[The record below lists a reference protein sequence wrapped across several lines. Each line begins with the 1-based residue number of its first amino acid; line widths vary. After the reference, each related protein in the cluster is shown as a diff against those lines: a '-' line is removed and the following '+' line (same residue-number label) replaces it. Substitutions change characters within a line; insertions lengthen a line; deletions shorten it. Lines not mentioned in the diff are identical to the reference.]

1 MIAKPAKYLGIFCAM
16 LFAGTL
22 CAQTTKVT
30 GKVLEAGTNE
40 PVPFAN
46 VYFVGTKSGV
56 MTDLDGKFSIE
67 TYYAS
72 DSLRVS
78 FLGFKTQTQRVQRDK
93 AQNINFLLE
102 PSSVLLEAAVV
113 RPTDE
118 ENPAHPIVRGIIK
131 NKDINN
137 REKLEAYEYEVYN
150 KVEFDLNN
158 FSDEFTRR
166 KVMKPFNFIFENIDS
181 TEEKVYLPVFMTE
194 SMSDFYFRKN
204 PKTQKEIIK
213 ATKVSGIENRSVSQ
227 FLGDMYQNVNI
238 YDNNIV
244 IFSKSFVSPISNSGF
259 AFYKY
264 YLMDS
269 TYIDNKWCYQIKF
282 IPRRKQELTFS
293 GEFWVNDTTYAIKQ
307 VDATIAD
314 DANINWI
321 QGLRVRQEYNEV
333 EKEVWMLTKDN
344 LVIDFNLAN
353 KTMGVY
359 GRKTTTYRNFSINR
373 VRPPEFYSGIS
384 DIIVADDASEKSEDF
399 WTGQRHE
406 ALNQNELAIYN
417 MVDTMLTIPQ
427 FRSVVD
433 VITLFVSGYKE
444 VGLWEFGPYYSL
456 YSYNPIEGNRLRIG
470 GRTSNQFSRRFEL
483 NGHLAFGLRDQQ
495 FKYAGGAKYMV
506 TKVPRQ
512 LIEVRAKQDIE
523 QLGQSDAAFTE
534 DNVLS
539 SVFRRNP
546 ATKLTN
552 VTQLKFSFERE
563 WFYGLSNQV
572 IFDHRLLRPLGDL
585 RYEKRNPEGVS
596 TNVNHLVTTEV
607 SVFTRFAFK
616 EKFLAGE
623 FDRVS
628 LGTKWPTLELM
639 LTYGFPNVWASSF
652 EYQRAVFRIRD
663 KIRFGPFGY
672 ANLRAETGKIW
683 GRLPYPLLILHQGN
697 ETFMYDETAFN
708 TMNFFEFVS
717 DEYVMAAATWHMEG
731 LFLNKVPLFRRLK
744 WREVASAKAVVGNFN
759 PKNEQ
764 VMLLPVGTYTLTKP
778 FAEAAI
784 GVENIFKFLRLDLL
798 YRLSYLDHPNIVRF
812 GLRAKFQID
821 F

>member
-1 MIAKPAKYLGIFCAM
+1 MANHLRYLLVTVAILLSCPAE
-16 LFAGTL
+16 
-22 CAQTTKVT
+22 AQTTKVT
-30 GKVLEAGTNE
+30 GTVKDVSTGE
-40 PVPFAN
+40 PMPFAN
-46 VYFVGTKSGV
+46 VLFLGTKSGV

-78 FLGFKTQTQRVQRDK
+78 FLGYKPQTKKVQRDR
-93 AQNINFLLE
+93 AQTIDFELE
-102 PSSVLLEAAVV
+102 PSGVMLEAAVV
-113 RPTDE
+113 KATDE
-118 ENPAHPIVRGIIK
+118 ENPAHPIVRAIIK

-137 REKLEAYEYEVYN
+137 REKLDAYEYEVYN

-158 FSDEFTRR
+158 FSEDFTRR
-166 KVMKPFNFIFENIDS
+166 KMMKPFQFIFENIDS
-181 TEEKVYLPVFMTE
+181 TEEKVYLPVLMTE

-204 PKTQKEIIK
+204 PTTQKEMIK
-213 ATKVSGIENRSVSQ
+213 ATKVSGIENKSVSQ

-244 IFSKSFVSPISNSGF
+244 IFGKSFVSPVSNSGF

-269 TYIDNKWCYQIKF
+269 TYIDNKWCYLIKF
-282 IPRRKQELTFS
+282 IPRRKQELTFD

-307 VDATIAD
+307 VEAAIAG

-321 QGLRVRQEYNEV
+321 QGLKVRQEYNEV
-333 EKEVWMLTKDN
+333 QKEVWMLTKDN
-344 LVIDFNLAN
+344 LVIDFNLAD

-359 GRKTTTYRNFSINR
+359 GRKTTTYRNFNINQPR
-373 VRPPEFYSGIS
+373 DPGFYSGIS
-384 DIIVADDASEKSEDF
+384 DIIVAEDAENKSDDF
-399 WTGQRHE
+399 WNEQRHE
-406 ALNQNELAIYN
+406 KLSQNELAIYN
-417 MVDTMLTIPQ
+417 MVDTMMTIPQ

-444 VGLWEFGPYYSL
+444 VGWWEFGPYYST
-456 YSYNPIEGNRLRIG
+456 YSFNPIEGNRFRVG
-470 GRTSNQFSRRFEL
+470 GRTSNKFSRKFEL
-483 NGHLAFGLRDQQ
+483 NGHLAYGLRDQR
-495 FKYAGGAKYMV
+495 FKYAAG
-506 TKVPRQ
+506 TRFRLSKVPLQ
-512 LIEVRAKQDIE
+512 VVEINAKQDIE
-523 QLGQSDAAFTE
+523 QLGQTDAAFSE

-546 ATKLTN
+546 ATKLTD
-552 VTQLKFSFERE
+552 VTELKVSYDRE
-563 WFYGLSNQV
+563 WFYGLSNQL
-572 IFDHRLLRPLGDL
+572 IFNHRLLKPLGTL
-585 RYEKRNPEGVS
+585 TYEKLNPE
-596 TNVNHLVTTEV
+596 NVRISVDHLITTEV
-607 SVFTRFAFK
+607 SLFTRFAFK
-616 EKFLAGE
+616 EKFIAGE

-639 LTYGFPNVWASSF
+639 LTYGLPNFLGGSF
-652 EYQRAVFRIRD
+652 EYQRAVFRVLD

-672 ANLRAETGKIW
+672 ANLKAEVGKIW
-683 GRLPYPLLILHQGN
+683 GQLPYPLLILHQGN
-697 ETFMYDETAFN
+697 ETFMYDESAFN

-717 DEYVMAAATWHMEG
+717 DEYAMASATWHLEG

-744 WREVASAKAVVGNFN
+744 WREVASAKAVVGNFDPRN
-759 PKNEQ
+759 LD
-764 VMLLPVGTYTLTKP
+764 VMLLPPTTFTLTKP

-798 YRLSYLDHPNIVRF
+798 YRLTYLDHPNIVKF